1 MDCPQTEILEQPG
14 LFERLKNSGKR
25 IPLSGSLEV
34 TFRCNLRCVHCY
46 LGDNRSGVPGEQELT
61 KEEIFG
67 ILDQVTEAGTLW
79 FLLTGGEP
87 FIRPDFMEIYRY
99 AAHKG
104 LLVTIFTN
112 GTLLTPQIADE
123 LAELPPQLV
132 EITLYG
138 ATKETYERVTGIPG
152 SYERCMRGIDLL
164 LERGI
169 PLKLKTIVMR
179 WNVHEFEA
187 IKAFAESKGVGF
199 RYDAALVGAMNGGQG
214 PFSLRLEPEEVVAL
228 ERTNIELQDELRAML
243 DRVRGQTVK
252 QALYKCGA
260 AQNTFHIDPYGQ
272 LSPCILSR
280 SQFYSLLSG
289 TFSDGWGEFLLHV
302 TSKPAKEKERC
313 DRCDLLILCGQCP
326 GKSFL
331 EDGNVENPIDYYCQI
346 GHLRAT
352 MLDNR
357 ISSFLEDT

>member
-1 MDCPQTEILEQPG
+1 MDCPQTEILNQPG
-14 LFERLKNSGKR
+14 FFDRLKNSGKR

-34 TFRCNLRCVHCY
+34 TFRCNLRCAHCY
-46 LGDNRSGVPGEQELT
+46 LGDNRSGVPGEQEMT

-112 GTLLTPQIADE
+112 GTLLTPQLADE

-199 RYDAALVGAMNGGQG
+199 RYDAMLIGAMNGDDG
-214 PFSLRLEPEEVVAL
+214 PFSQRLEPEEIVAL
-228 ERTNIELQDELRAML
+228 ERTDLQLQDELRAILQHL
-243 DRVRGQTVK
+243 DGKTLSHN
-252 QALYKCGA
+252 LYKCGA
-260 AQNTFHIDPYGQ
+260 AQNTYHIDPYGQ
-272 LSPCILSR
+272 LTPCIISR
-280 SQFYSLLSG
+280 AE
-289 TFSDGWGEFLLHV
+289 TFNLRNGEFITGWKCFLGQIRSRLAL
-302 TSKPAKEKERC
+302 TIQQC
-313 DRCDLLILCGQCP
+313 DSCQLYVLCQQCP
-326 GKSFL
+326 GKSYL
-331 EDGNVENPIDYYCQI
+331 ETGNLEEPVEFFCKL
-346 GHLRAT
+346 GHLRSS
-352 MLDNR
+352 MLNEH
-357 ISSFLEDT
+357 SS

>member
-1 MDCPQTEILEQPG
+1 MDCPQTEILNQPG
-14 LFERLKNSGKR
+14 FFERLKNSGKR

-34 TFRCNLRCVHCY
+34 TFRCNLRCAHCY

-61 KEEIFG
+61 KEEIFA

-112 GTLLTPQIADE
+112 GTLLTPQLADE

-138 ATKETYERVTGIPG
+138 ATRETYERVTGIPG
-152 SYERCMRGIDLL
+152 SYERCMRGINLL

-214 PFSLRLEPEEVVAL
+214 PFSQRLEPEEVVAL
-228 ERTNIELQDELRAML
+228 EIPDNDLQIKRQILLNGSTD
-243 DRVRGQTVK
+243 K
-252 QALYKCGA
+252 QKNSDLYKCSA
-260 AQNTFHIDPYGQ
+260 ALKSYHIDPYGQ
-272 LSPCILSR
+272 LTPCILSR
-280 SQFYSLLSG
+280 SKTYDLRIGDF
-289 TFSDGWGEFLLHV
+289 TEGWEVFLRQVRFQPAHV
-302 TSKPAKEKERC
+302 NERC
-313 DRCDLLILCGQCP
+313 DTCNLLILCGQCP
-326 GKSFL
+326 GKSSL
-331 EDGNVENPIDYYCQI
+331 ENGHLDDIVDFFCQL
-346 GHLRAT
+346 GHLRAES
-352 MLDNR
+352 LNAN
-357 ISSFLEDT
+357 IQ

>member
-87 FIRPDFMEIYRY
+87 FIRPDFMDIYRY

-169 PLKLKTIVMR
+169 PLKLKTIVMQ
-179 WNVHEFEA
+179 WNKHEFEA
-187 IKAFAESKGVGF
+187 VKAFAESKGVGF
-199 RYDAALVGAMNGGQG
+199 RYDAMLIGAMNGVDG
-214 PFSLRLEPEEVVAL
+214 PFSQRLEPAEVVAL
-228 ERTNIELQDELRAML
+228 EHPNAQLQREFQALYDRLAGAQL
-243 DRVRGQTVK
+243 DDR
-252 QALYKCGA
+252 LYKCGA
-260 AQNTFHIDPYGQ
+260 AKNTYHIDPYGQ
-272 LSPCILSR
+272 LAPCILSR
-280 SQFYSLLSG
+280 AQQYDLRSGSFRQGWEMFLQALRLQTAPRVEQCKDCHLL
-289 TFSDGWGEFLLHV
+289 V
-302 TSKPAKEKERC
+302 
-313 DRCDLLILCGQCP
+313 LCGQCP
-326 GKSFL
+326 GKSSL
-331 EDGNVENPIDYYCQI
+331 ENGSLIEPVDFFCQI
-346 GHLRAT
+346 GRLRAESLART
-352 MLDNR
+352 
-357 ISSFLEDT
+357 

>member
-112 GTLLTPQIADE
+112 GTLLTPQLADE
-123 LAELPPQLV
+123 LAELPPQMV

-138 ATKETYERVTGIPG
+138 ATKETYEHVTGIPG
-152 SYERCMRGIDLL
+152 SYERCLRGIDLL

-169 PLKLKTIVMR
+169 PLKLKTIVMQ
-179 WNVHEFEA
+179 WNKHEFEA
-187 IKAFAESKGVGF
+187 VKAFAESKRVGF
-199 RYDAALVGAMNGGQG
+199 RYDAMLLGTMTGEEG
-214 PFSLRLEPEEVVAL
+214 PFSQRLKPAEVVAL
-228 ERTNIELQDELRAML
+228 EKSNTQLQNELHAMYDRLADTQL
-243 DRVRGQTVK
+243 DDR
-252 QALYKCGA
+252 LYKCGA
-260 AQNTFHIDPYGQ
+260 ADNAYHIDPYGH
-272 LSPCILSR
+272 LVPCILSR
-280 SQFYSLLSG
+280 AQQYNLRSG
-289 TFSDGWGEFLLHV
+289 SFQEGWEEYLQAV
-302 TSKPAKEKERC
+302 RTQTAPPVERC
-313 DRCDLLILCGQCP
+313 KDCNLLVLCGQCP
-326 GKSFL
+326 GKSHL
-331 EDGNVENPIDYYCQI
+331 ENNSLVEPVDFFCQI
-346 GHLRAT
+346 GRLRAQ
-352 MLDNR
+352 LLNAG
-357 ISSFLEDT
+357 EK

>member
-14 LFERLKNSGKR
+14 FFDRIKNSSKR

-46 LGDNRSGVPGEQELT
+46 LGDNRSGVPGQQELT

-138 ATKETYERVTGIPG
+138 ATQETYERVTGIPG
-152 SYERCMRGIDLL
+152 SYQRCLRGIDLL
-164 LERGI
+164 LERKI
-169 PLKLKTIVMR
+169 PLKLKTIVMQ
-179 WNVHEFEA
+179 WNKHEFEA

-199 RYDAALVGAMNGGQG
+199 RYDASLVGAMNSGQG
-214 PFSLRLEPEEVVAL
+214 PFSQRLEPEEVVAL
-228 ERTNIELQDELRAML
+228 ERTNLQLQEELRAIMK
-243 DRVRGQTVK
+243 RVAGQPVN
-252 QALYKCGA
+252 QNLYQCGA
-260 AQNTFHIDPYGQ
+260 AQNSYHIDPYGQ
-272 LSPCILSR
+272 LVPCILSR
-280 SQFYSLLSG
+280 TDVFNLRVKSFV
-289 TFSDGWGEFLLHV
+289 TGWEIFLGKIRSTPKGPV
-302 TSKPAKEKERC
+302 TRC
-313 DRCDLLILCGQCP
+313 DSCQLSVLCQQCP
-326 GKSFL
+326 GKSYL
-331 EDGNVENPIDYYCQI
+331 ETGQMEDPIEFFCKI
-346 GHLRAT
+346 GHLRSE
-352 MLDNR
+352 MLNDHL
-357 ISSFLEDT
+357 SVSMEM